1 MDFQNCTFFRL
12 LPTVNTQSPSLEI
25 YVETQPKEEKVPK
38 TAKEFL
44 MTPQTIG
51 GDSATI
57 MSEKAENFKIRGQ
70 LDTTSFCIQD
80 PLSGYSK

>member
-1 MDFQNCTFFRL
+1 M
-12 LPTVNTQSPSLEI
+12 EI

-44 MTPQTIG
+44 MTPQTVVG
-51 GDSATI
+51 GGSATI
-57 MSEKAENFKIRGQ
+57 LSEKAENFKIRGQ

-80 PLSGYSK
+80 PLSGYSKYLAGI

>member
-38 TAKEFL
+38 TAEEFL

-51 GDSATI
+51 LI
-57 MSEKAENFKIRGQ
+57 MSEKAENFSIRGQ